1 MNRYLLLLL
10 PCIVFC
16 LSCDDEYGMGSE
28 PDPENNEQGVFM
40 CMPPELDV
48 TLTRALDRTLIQESV
63 TEQGVSM
70 NISERLWIGTS
81 LSDETDPRTRSTW
94 NDIVWDSNA
103 EIGLFTVKKSVADA
117 YLAGGNPADITCF
130 PFWGEKDGGGYTSV
144 YIVPNG
150 NNSADNP
157 YNYHNANLRVR
168 AGTSRSSIPFFKEA
182 GSEPLNFY
190 GYFPYQHQTQGINY
204 TLPSTS
210 ICKVLRADQHED
222 NLLAMPYTFSASQ
235 TAGNIQRHDVMY
247 SVSEEE
253 GGRNRY
259 GNIGKNGQ
267 GTVENDNNVHMRFVH
282 SFCRLQFNISA
293 GSYRAGKST
302 PIELSRL
309 YLAGSKVFVDGT
321 LNLIKG
327 EVTPGNAS
335 IIVRD
340 LDLPAGKT
348 YFDLREG
355 NLTISMIVQPTGVIE
370 SLDDFRIVC
379 VVDGVE
385 YSCPLKPG
393 VELVT
398 NHVYDVNL
406 VLDPDTK
413 VLLTNGGG
421 AKVVLHDDVDGGGNI
436 INSHQGFEEN
446 IVVTW
451 AKSIVIQPEPGWKL
465 LKIIKNGAVLVENPP
480 VGSYTLP
487 IDRPERET
495 TKYEVVC
502 IPNDWYARPG
512 AMTMHLDGLMNDGYV
527 EDQKLISIWRD
538 LTFNGNDGILYN
550 FDLTKYADKVN
561 DTELLVN
568 TLITT
573 DRSGWDT
580 KGLKFDGKDDVVAF
594 PGKINWKASGS
605 EYTVSMYLCV
615 SHGLQTIYHRIISSG
630 DDTSRG
636 FPALVLN
643 SNSSNVRLFGHGE
656 DNNFGSTNPND
667 NLYFGKNR
675 GIHIIQLDYVY
686 KQTAATAGTVTL
698 YVDGVYRGERAL
710 TNGHGTATSPRYK
723 SVPWTSIG
731 GRLTDISRQIQAA
744 YYNVM
749 IYDVALTPTEIK
761 QNYDLNVDR
770 FGTTKTDT
778 GTWAPVP

>member
-1 MNRYLLLLL
+1 
-10 PCIVFC
+10 
-16 LSCDDEYGMGSE
+16 
-28 PDPENNEQGVFM
+28 M
-40 CMPPELDV
+40 CTPPEFDV

-81 LSDETDPRTRSTW
+81 LSDETDPRTRGTW
-94 NDIVWDSNA
+94 NDIVWEGSRA

-117 YLAGGNPADITCF
+117 YLAGGNPADVKCF
-130 PFWGEKDGGGYTSV
+130 PFLGEKGGVWLTVMDQYR
-144 YIVPNG
+144 VPSG

-157 YNYHNANLRVR
+157 YNYHNANLLVK
-168 AGTSRSSIPFFKEA
+168 ADTSRHSKRFFTNS

-210 ICKVLRADQHED
+210 ICKVLRADRHED

-247 SVSEEE
+247 SVSEEEEE

-293 GSYRAGKST
+293 GSYRADKSE
-302 PIELSRL
+302 PIKLSRL

-451 AKSIVIQPEPGWKL
+451 AKSIVIQPEPGWRL
-465 LKIIKNGAVLVENPP
+465 LRIIKNGVVQDENLPAGP
-480 VGSYTLP
+480 HTLN
-487 IDRPERET
+487 IGERPERET

-502 IPNDWYARPG
+502 IPNDWYARPE
-512 AMTMHLDGLMNDGYV
+512 AMTMHLDGLMNYGYV
-527 EDQKLISIWRD
+527 EDQKLIPIWKD

-550 FDLTKYADKVN
+550 FDLTQYADKTD
-561 DTELLVN
+561 DTGGM
-568 TLITT
+568 TGGII
-573 DRSGWDT
+573 DIDKSGWDT

-594 PGKINWKASGS
+594 PGKINWKALGS

-615 SHGLQTIYHRIISSG
+615 STSLQTIYHRIISSG
-630 DDTSRG
+630 DNTQTG

-643 SNSSNVRLFGHGE
+643 SNGTNVRLFGHNE
-656 DNNFGSTNPND
+656 DNNFGSTND
-667 NLYFGKNR
+667 NLYSGKNR
-675 GIHIIQLDYVY
+675 GRDIIQLDYVY
-686 KQTAATAGTVTL
+686 KQTAATTEGTVTL
-698 YVDGVYRGERAL
+698 YVNGVYRGVRVL
-710 TNGHGTATSPRYK
+710 PNGHGTAANPRYK